1 MQVFVLTSGMR
12 CDSEAAVLFLFAML
26 CLRPYSAKKKK
37 RERVFFMGIIQF
49 LLSVGLKGVP
59 VPGLLISRGLQLGP
73 ALISCNYKRIPV
85 VTQSYSRLKELAVQR
100 NAGTASESHRTQ
112 FAHVWSVYLTKN
124 FISIQCG

>member
-1 MQVFVLTSGMR
+1 
-12 CDSEAAVLFLFAML
+12 
-26 CLRPYSAKKKK
+26 
-37 RERVFFMGIIQF
+37 MGIIQF
-49 LLSVGLKGVP
+49 LLSVRLKGVP

-112 FAHVWSVYLTKN
+112 FAHVWSVYLTKKFSFQFSVAN
-124 FISIQCG
+124 LIGNCDQN